1 MITLL
6 GEVERLLLIKL
17 ANCIAMGQ
25 SDEFINNY
33 IKLVGTEIVFYY
45 LWTKFY
51 ILCNNIQLVGSIL
64 ATFNLYVLNFD
75 VVNFS

>member
-17 ANCIAMGQ
+17 ANCIAM
-25 SDEFINNY
+25 DEFINNY

-45 LWTKFY
+45 LWTKLY
-51 ILCNNIQLVGSIL
+51 ILCNNIQLVGPIL
-64 ATFNLYVLNFD
+64 ATFSLYILNFY